1 MTMEDLAD
9 KNIAELR
16 AYAKENNIDLYGTK
30 TKIEILEVLASF
42 IGEKPKP
49 KPVKK
54 PKVEVAPVVEK
65 QEAVDMT
72 DKVALYSTRNI
83 HWGNGIGALKVGY
96 NIVSKEASEKMVTHK
111 AVRIATPEEVAS
123 YYGK

>member
-1 MTMEDLAD
+1 MTMEDLAE
-9 KNIAELR
+9 KNIAELK
-16 AYAKENNIDLYGTK
+16 AYAKKNNIDLYGTK

-42 IGEKPKP
+42 VGERPKTKQP
-49 KPVKK
+49 KK
-54 PKVEVAPVVEK
+54 PKTIVEPVVEK
-65 QEAVDMT
+65 REAVDMT

-83 HWGNGIGALKVGY
+83 HWGTLGALKVGY